1 MNSLLHSLVISF
13 TTTRYLLLLLG
24 LLIVSSAVGQNRE
37 TNSSTLSDP
46 LVSAE
51 DLRFTD
57 PDSAIALYEAEIEK
71 SLVTG
76 DTLTAIQ
83 GLIGLSYLYAH
94 NAKYSR
100 SYDGYWEALLL
111 AEQMNDKQ
119 AIAAVYNRLGWLY
132 SFYKRRT
139 TAIDYFNLSLK
150 LYKEQAKEDGI
161 NYQVLLDDYYALAT
175 LYRKDNETT
184 MARLYLDSCRMMR
197 RLMNKGQGNG
207 AFIKA
212 EYGYILN
219 KEEKY
224 QAALDSLLEVKQV
237 FERED
242 SSYLVI
248 LYPFLG
254 DVYRSLGQLSE
265 SESYYIKA
273 LDISEE
279 YSSHRDLIP
288 EIYESL
294 ANLYVQKKQY
304 ELAHQS
310 LATAKELSEVQFGSR
325 SEPNLGL
332 LEIKDAY
339 RLEKERQNDLIQQ
352 QRLLQLEQAN
362 KIRTLQA
369 IILFGAILFLLILG
383 LLVYRYLRARYK
395 AEKRLLQQ
403 QKELEI
409 QKANEVLEVKN
420 RELTA
425 SALQAIAREELLAE
439 VKDELLK
446 QKQEPNPRKI
456 SKLVSNI
463 NVSNSQNWEEFEL
476 RFLSVNEGF
485 YGRLQESF
493 PELSQHDHKI
503 CALIKLNFSSKD
515 MARLLGISVES
526 VHTTRYRLR
535 KKLGLDRK
543 VNLEDFIA
551 KI

>member
-1 MNSLLHSLVISF
+1 ELP
-13 TTTRYLLLLLG
+13 
-24 LLIVSSAVGQNRE
+24 
-37 TNSSTLSDP
+37 DP
-46 LVSAE
+46 LESAE
-51 DLRFTD
+51 NLRFTD

-71 SLVTG
+71 SLSEQ

-94 NAKYSR
+94 TARYSR

-111 AEQMNDKQ
+111 AEQLDDQ
-119 AIAAVYNRLGWLY
+119 RTIASVYNKLGWLY
-132 SFYKRRT
+132 SFYKRRKK
-139 TAIDYFNLSLK
+139 AIDYFNLSLNIN
-150 LYKEQAKEDGI
+150 KELAQKNEIDNQI
-161 NYQVLLDDYYALAT
+161 VLNDYYALAT
-175 LYRKDNETT
+175 LYRKENETE
-184 MARLYLDSCRMMR
+184 MARRYLDSC
-197 RLMNKGQGNG
+197 LMLKVGDNPDSNP
-207 AFIKA
+207 FIKA
-212 EYGYILN
+212 EYSYILH
-219 KEEKY
+219 KEDNN
-224 QAALDSLLEVKQV
+224 QAALDSLLPVKTF
-237 FERED
+237 FEQED
-242 SSYLVI
+242 SSYLII

-254 DVYRSLGQLSE
+254 DVYRSLGQLPS
-265 SESYYIKA
+265 SESYYLRA
-273 LDISEE
+273 LDLSEK

-294 ANLYVQKKQY
+294 ANLYVQTNQY

-310 LATAKELSEVQFGSR
+310 LATAKELSETQFGSR

-332 LEIKDAY
+332 LEIKDDY
-339 RLEKERQNDLIQQ
+339 RIEKERQNDLIQQ

-383 LLVYRYLRARYK
+383 LLIYRYLRARYK

-403 QKELEI
+403 QKESEI

-420 RELTA
+420 KELTA

-439 VKDELLK
+439 VKGELLK
-446 QKQEPNPRKI
+446 QKQEPNPRDI

-493 PELSQHDHKI
+493 PGLSQHDHKI

-543 VNLEDFIA
+543 INLEDFIA